1 MALTT
6 DVQEKDRWE
15 CKTSKH
21 IQGWPLSLRQLD
33 KRAFGSVSTEGYSCT
48 PYILMRTHRTHT
60 ASPRGTRKQGTCRGF
75 LAQGAL
81 DISGYLLA
89 LCSSLLLLSLSS
101 LSPIPHMACCLLFG
115 KSRVL

>member
-6 DVQEKDRWE
+6 DVQEKDCWE
-15 CKTSKH
+15 CKPLRH

-33 KRAFGSVSTEGYSCT
+33 KRAFGSISTEGYSCT

-60 ASPRGTRKQGTCRGF
+60 PSPPGTRRQGTCRGF

-81 DISGYLLA
+81 DMSGYLLA
-89 LCSSLLLLSLSS
+89 LCSSLQSPTWPAALSLE
-101 LSPIPHMACCLLFG
+101 SPGSFDG
-115 KSRVL
+115 GRWRG